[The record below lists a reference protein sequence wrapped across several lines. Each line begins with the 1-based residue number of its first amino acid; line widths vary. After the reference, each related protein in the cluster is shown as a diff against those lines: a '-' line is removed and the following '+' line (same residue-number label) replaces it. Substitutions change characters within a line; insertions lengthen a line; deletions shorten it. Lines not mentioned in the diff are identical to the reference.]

1 MKNKNLR
8 ILRITM
14 IDYISSILNEFFHSN
29 SYELLDNVKLTIK
42 PIKWAL
48 EDEIENSLKE
58 EEKKIKK
65 IRSRNI
71 GPRIRKVFQKQQKV
85 GAQID
90 ENDLSQ
96 FVSFDEMEISLSFNE
111 LFYLINDACSTNE
124 KTKKHFFPLNVRVW
138 F

>member
-1 MKNKNLR
+1 MKNKQKNITSFWNSISH
-8 ILRITM
+8 ILEM
-14 IDYISSILNEFFHSN
+14 FYDCPSNYSLEFKPVRKI
-29 SYELLDNVKLTIK
+29 VKEV
-42 PIKWAL
+42 KWIL
-48 EDEIENSLKE
+48 EDKIESSLK

-71 GPRIRKVFQKQQKV
+71 GQTIREAFQKQQKV

>member
-14 IDYISSILNEFFHSN
+14 MDYISSILNKFFHSN

-48 EDEIENSLKE
+48 EDEIETSLK

-71 GPRIRKVFQKQQKV
+71 GPQIRQVFQKQQKV
-85 GAQID
+85 GAEID

-111 LFYLINDACSTNE
+111 LFCLINDACSTNE

>member
-1 MKNKNLR
+1 MKNKQKNITSFR
-8 ILRITM
+8 NSISHILEM
-14 IDYISSILNEFFHSN
+14 FYDYPSNYSLEFKPVRKI
-29 SYELLDNVKLTIK
+29 VKEV
-42 PIKWAL
+42 KWAL
-48 EDEIENSLKE
+48 EDEIKTSLK

-111 LFYLINDACSTNE
+111 LFYLIDDACSTNE